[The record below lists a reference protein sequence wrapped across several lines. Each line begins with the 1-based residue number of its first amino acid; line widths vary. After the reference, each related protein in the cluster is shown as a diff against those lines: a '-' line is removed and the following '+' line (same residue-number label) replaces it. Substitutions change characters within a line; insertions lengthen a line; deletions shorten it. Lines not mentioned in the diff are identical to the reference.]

1 MSSPI
6 PLPDRS
12 ARRAALLD
20 AADRVVRR
28 DGPATSMAAVAAEAG
43 ISKPILYRHFGGKAG
58 LTAALAERHTD
69 RLQAILR
76 EALAAGGSRESRVER
91 TISAYLE
98 AIEADPQTYRFLMRP
113 EEPTRPPEQ
122 LHSFTQGLVDL
133 LSSGIAAELGTT
145 VGVRE
150 VAWAHAIVGLVQ
162 STGDWWLDARP
173 CSGEQLA
180 GHLTALLRGDY
191 AGETRHT

>member
-1 MSSPI
+1 VTAL

-28 DGPATSMAAVAAEAG
+28 DGPATSMSAVAAEAG

-69 RLQAILR
+69 RLQVVLR
-76 EALAAGGSRESRVER
+76 DALALGGSREGRVER
-91 TISAYLE
+91 TIRAYLE
-98 AIEADPQTYRFLMRP
+98 VIEEDPQTYRFLMRP
-113 EEPTRPPEQ
+113 EEPARPPEQ
-122 LHSFTQGLVDL
+122 LRSFTQGLVDL
-133 LSSGIAAELGTT
+133 LAAGIAAELRLP

-162 STGDWWLDARP
+162 SAGDWWLDAQP
-173 CSGEQLA
+173 CSREELA
-180 GHLTALLRGDY
+180 GHLTDLLRGAY
-191 AGETRHT
+191 TG